1 MISGAAQHCKVHP
14 HEINLFKSLL
24 QETEYLDNVDLTD
37 GTSKRSPAI
46 ILDGTHGINVDNSS
60 LIFLEKLHQYS
71 CKRKEVVFHAGVKF
85 GDVADGPIIFS
96 HIRNKVVA
104 FSLEVDSSSEVIK
117 IGFVH
122 QGDTVIV
129 SFNYTFTDLSN
140 WHNIIISFDGRLVT
154 LYVDCEKVGEKVILQ
169 PDYCLPPNLK
179 LVIGSDVQHTKFFK
193 VYQYMLYCTC

>member
-85 GDVADGPIIFS
+85 GDVADGPIIV
-96 HIRNKVVA
+96 K
-104 FSLEVDSSSEVIK
+104 L
-117 IGFVH
+117 
-122 QGDTVIV
+122 
-129 SFNYTFTDLSN
+129 
-140 WHNIIISFDGRLVT
+140 
-154 LYVDCEKVGEKVILQ
+154 
-169 PDYCLPPNLK
+169 LK
-179 LVIGSDVQHTKFFK
+179 LALFIKETLLLFHLTIPSLTYQIGIT
-193 VYQYMLYCTC
+193 L